1 MEIYDHELHE
11 KVLDKML
18 LEGIQDFS
26 EAEIER
32 VFADF
37 DLPEKQYLGIID
49 VLISRGL
56 TIEAVYER
64 VSPDIDIDL

>member
-11 KVLDKML
+11 KVLDKMF

-26 EAEIER
+26 EVEIER

-64 VSPDIDIDL
+64 ETPDIDNDL